1 LINSW
6 NLLGSPRDL
15 FTTDYGRLMLVI
27 AAVNK
32 FYFAAAAGTRPI
44 RCLQRNGLAEILLG
58 LCVLGFVGALGTLS
72 PTAHPHA
79 TSEDRT
85 PDAAFVHIHAPEA
98 MAEVTITPGRAGA
111 SRRRF
116 A

>member
-15 FTTDYGRLMLVI
+15 FTTDYGRRLMLVI

-32 FYFAAAAGTRPI
+32 FYFTPRLPERGAI

-72 PTAHPHA
+72 PT
-79 TSEDRT
+79 TSAR
-85 PDAAFVHIHAPEA
+85 HK
-98 MAEVTITPGRAGA
+98 
-111 SRRRF
+111 
-116 A
+116 